1 MFLKPIFKNI
11 TDFLNYDESNQ
22 IISACFEYLQMNL
35 KKKESEG
42 KVASKI
48 VKKVLRQHF
57 SIGFFKEDLDKV
69 LSDELE
75 KMMKAARD
83 GFKLEQDTHQFE
95 DRYTTTWSYL
105 HVMDAIFFM
114 LERGKKYKLAALC
127 LCCLL

>member
-1 MFLKPIFKNI
+1 
-11 TDFLNYDESNQ
+11 
-22 IISACFEYLQMNL
+22 MNL

-75 KMMKAARD
+75 KMMTTASD
-83 GFKLEQDTHQFE
+83 GFKLE
-95 DRYTTTWSYL
+95 
-105 HVMDAIFFM
+105 
-114 LERGKKYKLAALC
+114 
-127 LCCLL
+127 